1 VVELKRQLAI
11 REQDLNY
18 AKQRNEKLS
27 NEVESLKREKA
38 EPSSIEQL
46 KIRVSQLDDE
56 KNALLDYIEENIEKH
71 S

>member
-27 NEVESLKREKA
+27 NEIESLKRD
-38 EPSSIEQL
+38 L
-46 KIRVSQLDDE
+46 
-56 KNALLDYIEENIEKH
+56 
-71 S
+71 